1 MLLSR
6 ITLYLVIQVHRLF
19 NPYMTSKSL
28 TSPSSRLDTLPKNEV
43 FWRNKFTWFKDQCYQ
58 LCPHFAPDWIPS
70 WKGTSKTRLQ
80 CENGYPLLVSFLW
93 NTHCNILIF
102 IFPVPCSSHSWA
114 IFSPFSNPFS
124 THFCVFRLPNLAL
137 ATTASHRQAHILRWK
152 CCTYLLPAWRTSSLK
167 LQLWSSS

>member
-6 ITLYLVIQVHRLF
+6 ITLYLVIQVHHLF

-58 LCPHFAPDWIPS
+58 LCPCFSPDWIPS

-80 CENGYPLLVSFLW
+80 CDNGYPLLVSFLR

-124 THFCVFRLPNLAL
+124 THFCVFRPPNLAL
-137 ATTASHRQAHILRWK
+137 VGNVKGFA
-152 CCTYLLPAWRTSSLK
+152 
-167 LQLWSSS
+167 